1 MNNDSPSGH
10 RHHGARPPGISH
22 HHQQLGQDHQHRTH
36 PTPHSF
42 DSLESALTPAQ
53 GKQLFGIFKEAKAS
67 YKEKKAVISHERS
80 LQRAQ
85 TFDAAYQPPEPPRY
99 HDDYDYGHNPH
110 YAPSDARSNASG
122 RSRRSDRSRRRPAL
136 TEANLRS
143 HSEVSATPPSA
154 APPGYRAP
162 YAGTSQE
169 IARSRPSLARAPTE
183 GVLYEYAHPPQPPFA
198 MQRAASDPSMKHKK
212 KKEPDMDLAYGNVPP
227 DLESRTDL
235 DPYSAPDAKEAR
247 TLIGRVEGLLEEAQ
261 CVQHSAGATISHLQ
275 RNPDAAAAVAL
286 TLAELSGVLAKMSP
300 AFLGALKGGSPAV
313 FALLA
318 SPQFLIAAGAAVGVT
333 VVMFGGWKI
342 IKRMKEQ
349 KARRE
354 ESMAFAA
361 AMGNMPPQE
370 APQGIP
376 MQGYPPQGYP
386 DQARGAPGTIYYEGD
401 PEEALIIEE
410 ELSGIESWRRGISPF
425 GENGDADMELISP
438 EAQRAV
444 RRERRERRRRRS
456 LDDDDEPSPDDSI
469 SMAGRSER
477 SHRSSGSR
485 SHARSH
491 YSRREDERS
500 YYSRRDEESEV
511 SRRSGRS
518 RRTMKT
524 IEEGRGGNELD
535 VVLRGGKEKKSN
547 MLKSLFKK
555 KKDKEDVRTMSVM
568 V

>member
-1 MNNDSPSGH
+1 M
-10 RHHGARPPGISH
+10 A
-22 HHQQLGQDHQHRTH
+22 
-36 PTPHSF
+36 
-42 DSLESALTPAQ
+42 
-53 GKQLFGIFKEAKAS
+53 
-67 YKEKKAVISHERS
+67 
-80 LQRAQ
+80 
-85 TFDAAYQPPEPPRY
+85 PEPEFDNY
-99 HDDYDYGHNPH
+99 NYGHNPP
-110 YAPSDARSNASG
+110 YGPSDTRSNASG
-122 RSRRSDRSRRRPAL
+122 RSRRSERPRYRPAL

-143 HSEVSATPPSA
+143 HSEVSATSPSA
-154 APPGYRAP
+154 APPAYRSP
-162 YAGTSQE
+162 YAETSQE
-169 IARSRPSLARAPTE
+169 LARSRPSLARAPTE
-183 GVLYEYAHPPQPPFA
+183 GVLYEYEPPPPFP
-198 MQRAASDPSMKHKK
+198 MQRAASDPSMKVKK

-227 DLESRTDL
+227 DLASRTDL
-235 DPYSAPDAKEAR
+235 DPYSSPDAKEAK

-300 AFLGALKGGSPAV
+300 SFLGVLKGGSPAV

-361 AMGNMPPQE
+361 AMGNMPPQDM
-370 APQGIP
+370 PQGIP
-376 MQGYPPQGYP
+376 MQAYPPQGAPMPGYP
-386 DQARGAPGTIYYEGD
+386 DQARGGPRTVYYEED
-401 PEEALIIEE
+401 PEEALVIEE

-425 GENGDADMELISP
+425 GENGEADMELISP

-444 RRERRERRRRRS
+444 RKEKREQRRRRRS
-456 LDDDDEPSPDDSI
+456 MDDDEPTPDDSI

-477 SHRSSGSR
+477 SHRSHRSSR
-485 SHARSH
+485 HSRRDDERSH
-491 YSRREDERS
+491 YSRRDDERS
-500 YYSRRDEESEV
+500 SYSRRDDERSRYSRRDDESEF

-524 IEEGRGGNELD
+524 IEEGKSENELE
-535 VVLRGGKEKKSN
+535 VVLRGPKEKKGN

-555 KKDKEDVRTMSVM
+555 KKDKEDMRAMSVM

>member
-1 MNNDSPSGH
+1 M
-10 RHHGARPPGISH
+10 
-22 HHQQLGQDHQHRTH
+22 
-36 PTPHSF
+36 
-42 DSLESALTPAQ
+42 
-53 GKQLFGIFKEAKAS
+53 
-67 YKEKKAVISHERS
+67 
-80 LQRAQ
+80 
-85 TFDAAYQPPEPPRY
+85 
-99 HDDYDYGHNPH
+99 
-110 YAPSDARSNASG
+110 RSNASG
-122 RSRRSDRSRRRPAL
+122 RSRRSDRSRGRPAL

-154 APPGYRAP
+154 APPGY
-162 YAGTSQE
+162 SQE
-169 IARSRPSLARAPTE
+169 LARSRPSLARAPTE
-183 GVLYEYAHPPQPPFA
+183 GVLYEHAPPPQPFPL
-198 MQRAASDPSMKHKK
+198 QRAATDLPMTGKK

-227 DLESRTDL
+227 DLASRTDL

-286 TLAELSGVLAKMSP
+286 TLAELSGVLTKMSP

-370 APQGIP
+370 MQQGIP
-376 MQGYPPQGYP
+376 MQGYPPPPPQGVPMHGYP
-386 DQARGAPGTIYYEGD
+386 DQARGGPGTVYYEED
-401 PEEALIIEE
+401 PEEALVIEE

-425 GENGDADMELISP
+425 GENGEADQELISP

-456 LDDDDEPSPDDSI
+456 MDDEEPTPDDSI

-477 SHRSSGSR
+477 SHRSSGRSR
-485 SHARSH
+485 H
-491 YSRREDERS
+491 SRREDERS
-500 YYSRRDEESEV
+500 SYSRRDDQRSQYSRRDDERSRHERRDDDSEM

-524 IEEGRGGNELD
+524 IEEGSSGNELD
-535 VVLRGGKEKKSN
+535 VVLRGGKEKKGN
-547 MLKSLFKK
+547 MLKSLFKRK
-555 KKDKEDVRTMSVM
+555 KEKEDVRAMSVM